1 MKPYQKITLMYF
13 LFGAAWIFLSDRI
26 IELFTFSNETLT
38 KLQTYKGWF
47 FISLTSLMLFT
58 TLRRAYIKRMQ
69 QQKEKEDL
77 FYSVMKAVHHILNNF
92 LNKMLFF
99 KLAAEEN
106 KNFKEDVL
114 SEYERVIRETSVQI
128 QKLGDIENI
137 TEEEIEKTVFRDE
150 QKTI

>member
-1 MKPYQKITLMYF
+1 MKPYQKITIMYF

-38 KLQTYKGWF
+38 ELQTYKGWF
-47 FISLTSLMLFT
+47 FISITSFLLFIV
-58 TLRRAYIKRMQ
+58 LRRAYLRRMM

-128 QKLGDIENI
+128 QRLGDIDNI
-137 TEEEIEKTVFRDE
+137 SEEEIEKTVFRD
-150 QKTI
+150 